1 MLLSLHNFTLKVN
14 FRQDLVQK
22 WSQNEISKILPI
34 LKNLG
39 GNMGMSIISHECQL
53 NIYQNFHENH
63 TLRLNLKKSLKFN
76 FHDFSQQV
84 PLQRFFGFMK

>member
-22 WSQNEISKILPI
+22 WSQNEISKILLI

-39 GNMGMSIISHECQL
+39 GNMGMSIIPHECQL
-53 NIYQNFHENH
+53 NIYQNIYENH
-63 TLRLNLKKSLKFN
+63 TLRLNLQKKLEI
-76 FHDFSQQV
+76 
-84 PLQRFFGFMK
+84 